1 MSIIKSLKTKVI
13 VLVVLALF
21 AIGLIFGVGIS
32 YVSVKA
38 EEIPDLTN
46 KNELYTQTD
55 NLKNLYQAIIR
66 RRSCTGCL
74 WRSENSI
81 F

>member
-1 MSIIKSLKTKVI
+1 MSIIKSFKAKAI
-13 VLVVLALF
+13 VLIVLALF
-21 AIGLIFGVGIS
+21 TIGMLFGAGMSQI
-32 YVSVKA
+32 SVKA

-46 KNELYTQTD
+46 KNEFYTQTD
-55 NLKNLYQAIIR
+55 KLKNLYQAIIR

>member
-1 MSIIKSLKTKVI
+1 MSIIKSFKTKVI

-38 EEIPDLTN
+38 EEIPDLR
-46 KNELYTQTD
+46 KY
-55 NLKNLYQAIIR
+55 
-66 RRSCTGCL
+66 
-74 WRSENSI
+74 
-81 F
+81 